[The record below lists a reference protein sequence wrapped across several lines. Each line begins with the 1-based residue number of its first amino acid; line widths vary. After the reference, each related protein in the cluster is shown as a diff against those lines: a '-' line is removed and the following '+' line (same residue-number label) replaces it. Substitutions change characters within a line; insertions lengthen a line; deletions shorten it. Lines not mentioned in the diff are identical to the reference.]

1 MTTRRGSLD
10 LPPTADSVGRARAVV
25 RDVGAGLPGDVL
37 ADAELLV
44 SELMSN
50 AVRHGGG
57 AIRLTASLHAGGLT
71 VAVFDAGT
79 EQPQMRSEDP
89 ERTVASGRGLRMV
102 EQLAAEWGV
111 DVGDDGKTVWFRM
124 LAAPVETRPDGEEPS
139 RPVGARH
146 RNEREDRAA
155 WS

>member
-10 LPPTADSVGRARAVV
+10 LPATADSVGRARAVV
-25 RDVGAGLPGDVL
+25 RDVGAGLPAAVL
-37 ADAELLV
+37 DDAELLV

-57 AIRLTASLHAGGLT
+57 AIRLTASNLSGSLT
-71 VAVFDAGT
+71 VQVFDAGS
-79 EQPQMRSEDP
+79 ELPAMRSQDP

-102 EQLAAEWGV
+102 EQIAAAWGV
-111 DVGDDGKTVWFRM
+111 DVDESGKTVWFRIT
-124 LAAPVETRPDGEEPS
+124 ATRFEE
-139 RPVGARH
+139 RPPGTGH
-146 RNEREDRAA
+146 INEREDLAP